1 MNQDLFLGKRDMHP
15 DTLFILLFIEICI
28 FVFTA
33 ISFVLVIAYY
43 HALKVENKK
52 EIWSKIV
59 VSVFKREAA
68 PEFDELTEITNRLYK
83 NFSQYMSILLKV
95 ALSLFAMNA
104 AMILLIVVS
113 LAFIP
118 NKYRIG

>member
-1 MNQDLFLGKRDMHP
+1 MHP
-15 DTLFILLFIEICI
+15 DTLFILFFIEICI
-28 FVFTA
+28 FVVTS
-33 ISFVLVIAYY
+33 ISFVLIIVYY
-43 HALKVENKK
+43 YAIEVENKK

-68 PEFDELTEITNRLYK
+68 PEFDELTAITNRLYK
-83 NFSQYMSILLKV
+83 NFSQYMTILLKV

-104 AMILLIVVS
+104 AMILLIMVS
-113 LAFIP
+113 LVFIP

>member
-1 MNQDLFLGKRDMHP
+1 MHP
-15 DTLFILLFIEICI
+15 DTLFILFFIEICI
-28 FVFTA
+28 FVVTS
-33 ISFVLVIAYY
+33 ISFVLIIVYY
-43 HALKVENKK
+43 YAIEVENKK

-68 PEFDELTEITNRLYK
+68 PEFDELTAKPNRLYK